1 MCRCIL
7 NVKTLY
13 MVYRDMTCTLPPSLI
28 SNDKLVSNTSIG
40 TVFARALTV
49 CRPVLFYSVLG
60 TLLCRVLGRASPATC
75 DVSGQKHGQPILGS
89 ALHLVS
95 ARMIAFCSSVRC
107 PGTTLLFYVCGTAL
121 SVSACTYMH
130 VQYMPMFHFCVI

>member
-1 MCRCIL
+1 
-7 NVKTLY
+7 

-75 DVSGQKHGQPILGS
+75 DVSGQKHGQPVLGS
-89 ALHLVS
+89 TLHVVS
-95 ARMIAFCSSVRC
+95 AWLAAFMY
-107 PGTTLLFYVCGTAL
+107 GLLVPHFGSARVALRVCQH
-121 SVSACTYMH
+121 ACTYM
-130 VQYMPMFHFCVI
+130 YYTCPFFAI